1 MGDLAGPPPAKGC
14 IVSCHS
20 PADSCPAW
28 PSSWVGLAAAATLAQ
43 GPNRATPAPSER
55 PLRGPVPL
63 PPGLVRDGVPTDGAL
78 LHLVSYERGRRL
90 FSEETFG
97 GNGRTC
103 ATCHEPRDEFGLSP
117 ELVQARFAV
126 DPTDPL
132 FRPIDSDLGD
142 GASYSLLLTF
152 ALFRVDVPL
161 HPDVRLADD
170 PGARVVALRRSVPS
184 IVNVALTAPY
194 QWDGRAGDLLEQA
207 LGAVH
212 DHFEATRLPSRA
224 ELLSLARFQSEVIA
238 PPRLRALLA
247 TGDPIPL
254 EEEYSIPL
262 QSLAARRGQAHF
274 QDTCGTC
281 HTTELLHRP
290 PSDEPG
296 IFRRAFISE
305 LNKPG
310 LPVRRFLFRNPDGTE
325 TAVDSPDP
333 GLALLT
339 GRAPDVGFFE
349 VPSLRGIRHTAPYF
363 HDNSL
368 NTLQEVVDH
377 YNGNFGFG
385 LTGRRLEEL
394 IAFLETL

>member
-1 MGDLAGPPPAKGC
+1 MPLFLPRTGRLSLGLGVALA
-14 IVSCHS
+14 
-20 PADSCPAW
+20 
-28 PSSWVGLAAAATLAQ
+28 GLAAVATLAQ
-43 GPNRATPAPSER
+43 GPVRPAPAAPER
-55 PLRGPVPL
+55 PQRPPLPL
-63 PPGLVRDGVPTDGAL
+63 PPGLVREGAPTDRAL
-78 LHLVSYERGRRL
+78 QSLVSYERGKRL
-90 FSEETFG
+90 FFDETFG

-103 ATCHEPRDEFGLSP
+103 ATCHEARAEFGLTP
-117 ELVQARFAV
+117 ELVRARFAV

-132 FRPIDSDLGD
+132 FRPLDSDLGD
-142 GASYSLLLTF
+142 GASYSFLLAF
-152 ALFRVDVPL
+152 ALFNVNVPL
-161 HPDVRLADD
+161 HPDVRLADGPD
-170 PGARVVALRRSVPS
+170 DRTVALRRSVPS
-184 IVNVALTAPY
+184 IVNVAFTAPY
-194 QWDGRAGDLLEQA
+194 QWDGRAGDLLDQA
-207 LGAVH
+207 LGAVR
-212 DHFEATRLPSRA
+212 DHFEATRLPNRA
-224 ELLSLARFQSEVIA
+224 ELQSLARFQSEVVA
-238 PPRLRALLA
+238 PQRLRALLSS
-247 TGDPIPL
+247 GDPVPL
-254 EEEYSIPL
+254 GEDFSIPL

-274 QDTCGTC
+274 RDTCGTC

-290 PSDEPG
+290 PSEEPG

-305 LNKPG
+305 LNKPR

-339 GRAPDVGFFE
+339 GRMEDVGFFE

-385 LTGRRLEEL
+385 LTGRRLEEI